1 MYEYKV
7 KGDLELTIPG
17 VGITVDGKISSHYP
31 IENPNLELVSSPEV
45 EASSPADTNVQGVTE
60 PAAPG
65 HVAGV
70 APQAQQPT
78 PAVEQPQTPTESE
91 QA

>member
-17 VGITVDGKISSHYP
+17 VGVTVDGKISSHSP
-31 IENPNLELVSSPEV
+31 IENPNLELISSPES
-45 EASSPADTNVQGVTE
+45 EADAPAGTNVQGFTTPE
-60 PAAPG
+60 APG

-70 APQAQQPT
+70 SPQSEQPT
-78 PAVEQPQTPTESE
+78 PTVEQPQTPTESE
-91 QA
+91 QI